1 MCVSALYGVFAGFDG
16 FQLLLGQHAGIALLR
31 SNSEHSVLSLCINRI

>member
-1 MCVSALYGVFAGFDG
+1 MRVSANVYGVFAGFDG

-31 SNSEHSVLSLCINRI
+31 SEQ